1 MVQGKGAGAIL
12 LIALA
17 VTHAGGCSST
27 SRGEKMEQSFAR
39 TRQTVAEGQ
48 REVDLTLMS
57 LDAMRRG
64 RPEPQEAFKR
74 YRDAVGRLEEEGKD
88 AKKRAVAM
96 QGESETHIRAWQAEM
111 ETFKDPTIKA
121 SLESRRQAVRSNF
134 KLVKM
139 YAEDARKAYGP
150 FLQGN
155 KELVRAL
162 SIDLSPASVTSLGP
176 AMDKVLGD
184 GQALKERLAALQH
197 ALDNIANG
205 VSPIGL
211 GT

>member
-1 MVQGKGAGAIL
+1 V
-12 LIALA
+12 LA
-17 VTHAGGCSST
+17 VAHAGGCSST

-39 TRQTVAEGQ
+39 TRQTVAEAQ
-48 REVDLTLMS
+48 REVDLTLLS
-57 LDAMRRG
+57 LNALRPT
-64 RPEPQEAFKR
+64 RPEGHQDAFRR
-74 YRDAVGRLEEEGKD
+74 YRDAVDRLEQEGKD

-139 YAEDARKAYGP
+139 YAEDTRKAYGP

-155 KELVRAL
+155 KEMVRAL
-162 SIDLSPASVTSLGP
+162 SIDLSPASVASLGP
-176 AMDKVLGD
+176 AMDKVAAD
-184 GQALKERLAALQH
+184 GQALKERIAALQH

-205 VSPIGL
+205 VSPIGI
-211 GT
+211 